1 MFPPA
6 QCQAQLY
13 SKKQHQSATIL
24 HHHPTSPSMLFG
36 RVKRTAPSTTT
47 VASKP
52 RPTSF
57 QALSVLLVTGRSTNL
72 EHKFGLDV
80 HKSDFSCLNCKEPM
94 DRLVRQDRVT
104 CLAYHVDTCGEA
116 GQNAG

>member
-1 MFPPA
+1 M
-6 QCQAQLY
+6 
-13 SKKQHQSATIL
+13 
-24 HHHPTSPSMLFG
+24 
-36 RVKRTAPSTTT
+36 
-47 VASKP
+47 
-52 RPTSF
+52 
-57 QALSVLLVTGRSTNL
+57 